1 MIAAGSGGNVMRM
14 LLRIGL
20 TMAAGFAVT
29 APLRAAP
36 MKPTTAPA
44 TPKSTAPAPL
54 PTPLFRRYG
63 VADGLPSSAA
73 YTVVQD
79 RQGYLWIGT
88 ADGLARFDGAHFE
101 VFRHD
106 PRDPASLPSNDVAA
120 VLVDR
125 SGRLWAGGGDN
136 GLNLYD
142 PVSGGFRHWL
152 HDDTRADSLSAND
165 VWALAQTA
173 DGAIWVGT
181 YAGGL
186 ERLRGDRRGF
196 DHYGHDPGNTDSL
209 ASDIV
214 LSLRAEADGGLWIGT
229 AAGLDLRT
237 PDGRFHHVRFAG
249 LDRPPRVWRVDG
261 EGVHRRAATSAGLY
275 RIDAGLVATPMRG
288 ANALPGQAFASVRE
302 PDGSLWVAAQGGVDY
317 RDAGG
322 RWTRFAPEPLL
333 SGGLPGAL
341 VMSVNRDREG
351 GLWFALRD
359 GGIAYLS
366 PQWRAFTVFRHVPED
381 AGSLAASRVLA
392 LAPAADGDLWVGGPA
407 GMVDRLDSVTGAVRH
422 LGAAI
427 GLGPRSVVALA
438 EDARGRLWIGD
449 QSGLRLW
456 AGGRTRDLGGDALA
470 AGVRYLAPLADGGMA
485 AATPGDGVW
494 RFDPGTLAMTALA
507 PALDTATGRETRQLS
522 VVDGVLW
529 RASSAGFERLV
540 GDRFVFVPG
549 VPRGRINA
557 FAPSAG
563 GFWLAYADRLLHVA
577 IGTAGAARV
586 TAQVGSGSGWPAV
599 EIEALHVDA
608 DGRVWAA
615 SSRGLLRYDPGSRA
629 VRLFG
634 VRDGLPSPEFT
645 AATLVRRDDG
655 TVYGGTL
662 GGVLGFHPRQA
673 LPSLPAPQPVLER
686 AGTQRSGRTVT
697 LLEHQGALTL
707 DWHERGLTLQLRAL
721 SYVDPAHTR
730 YRMRLVGFD
739 PGWVELDADGRREL
753 AGLPAGRY
761 RLEAEAAAPGGPW
774 GAMAPLAIR
783 VAAPPWAT
791 PRAYALYVLAGGLL
805 AWVLIGVWR
814 RRLEQRHRMHLAE
827 QQRRLAEDAS
837 AAKTRFLATFG
848 HEIRT
853 PMTGVLGMAELLL
866 RSPLEPRQRSHAE
879 AIQRSGSLLLK
890 LVNEA
895 LDLARI
901 EAGRF
906 ELELVP
912 FDPAT
917 LLREVAALEQPLAA
931 RKGLA
936 FELEIAPGLPARVL
950 GDASRLRQVL
960 LNLANNA
967 LKFTERG
974 MVRLQLQRAGEAL
987 VFVVS
992 DSGPGIPA
1000 ASRERLFQRFEQGDG
1015 PQRQAGSG
1023 LGLAICREL
1032 IQLMGGRIELE
1043 SEPGRGSRFSVIVAL
1058 PAVAADEAPAPLAR
1072 AVDGVSPLRLLL
1084 VEDEPTVAEVLR
1096 GLLEAQGHLVTHATH
1111 GLAALAALAQGPFDA
1126 LLLDLDLPG
1135 VDGFELARMVRARG
1149 AGSGRRLPIVAITA
1163 RSGGDEAMRAR
1174 AAGMDGFLRK
1184 PVTGAQLAAALAACL
1199 GGASAA
1205 DGPRPG

>member
-1 MIAAGSGGNVMRM
+1 MRQ

-20 TMAAGFAVT
+20 ITVVGCTVT
-29 APLRAAP
+29 ATPWAAVSAVSP
-36 MKPTTAPA
+36 PVTATA
-44 TPKSTAPAPL
+44 AALSTPQ
-54 PTPLFRRYG
+54 FRRYG

-73 YTVVQD
+73 YTVMQD

-125 SGRLWAGGGDN
+125 SGQLWVGGGDN

-142 PVSGGFRHWL
+142 PLSGGFRHWL
-152 HDDTRADSLSAND
+152 HHDANADSLSAND

-196 DHYGHDPGNTDSL
+196 DHYGHDPKDPASL

-214 LSLRAEADGGLWIGT
+214 LSLRAEADGRLWVGT

-249 LDRPPRVWRVDG
+249 LERPPRVWRVDG
-261 EGVHRRAATSAGLY
+261 EGTHRRAATSAGLY
-275 RIDAGLVATPMRG
+275 RIGADRVATPMRG
-288 ANALPGQAFASVRE
+288 ANALPGQAFASLRE
-302 PDGSLWVAAQGGVDY
+302 PDASLWVAAQGGVDY
-317 RDAGG
+317 RDASG
-322 RWTRFAPEPLL
+322 RWARFTSEPLL

-341 VMSVNRDREG
+341 VMAVNRDREG

-359 GGIAYLS
+359 GGIAYLT

-381 AGSLAASRVLA
+381 THSLAASRVLA
-392 LAPAADGDLWVGGPA
+392 LAPAADGGLWVGGPA
-407 GMVDRLDSVTGAVRH
+407 GMVEHLDPATGAVRH
-422 LGAAI
+422 LGATI

-438 EDARGRLWIGD
+438 EDARGRLWIGA

-456 AGGRTRDLGGDALA
+456 ADGRARDLGGDALT

-494 RFDPGTLAMTALA
+494 RFAPDTLAMTALTS
-507 PALDTATGRETRQLS
+507 ALGTATGRATHQLD
-522 VVDGVLW
+522 VVNGVLW
-529 RASSAGFERLV
+529 RASSAGFERLD

-557 FAPSAG
+557 FAATAH
-563 GFWLAYADRLLHVA
+563 GFWLAYADRLLHVVRD
-577 IGTAGAARV
+577 TAGAARV
-586 TAQVGSGSGWPAV
+586 TDHVGSARGWPAV

-608 DGRVWAA
+608 RGRVWAA
-615 SSRGLLRYDPGSRA
+615 SVRGLLRYDPGSRT
-629 VRLFG
+629 LHLLD

-645 AATLVRRDDG
+645 AAALVRRGDG

-662 GGVLGFHPRQA
+662 GGVLGFHPQQS
-673 LPSLPAPQPVLER
+673 LPPLPAPQPVLER
-686 AGTQRSGRTVT
+686 ASTLRNGRVVPVRLQRGT
-697 LLEHQGALTL
+697 LALG
-707 DWHERGLTLQLRAL
+707 WRERDLTLQLRAL
-721 SYVDPAHTR
+721 SYVDPANTR
-730 YRMRLVGFD
+730 YRMRLAGFD
-739 PGWVELDADGRREL
+739 PGWVELDADGRRDL
-753 AGLPAGRY
+753 AGLPPGDY

-774 GAMAPLAIR
+774 GALAPLTIR
-783 VAAPPWAT
+783 VAAPPWAV
-791 PRAYALYVLAGGLL
+791 PQAYVLYVLAGGLL
-805 AWVLIGVWR
+805 VWALIGVWR

-848 HEIRT
+848 HEVRT

-866 RSPLEPRQRSHAE
+866 RSPLDPRQRSHAE
-879 AIQRSGSLLLK
+879 AIQHSGSLLLK

-906 ELELVP
+906 ELEQAP
-912 FDPAT
+912 FDPAA
-917 LLREVAALEQPLAA
+917 LLREIATLERPLAA

-936 FELEIAPGLPARVL
+936 FELEIADDLPTRVL

-974 MVRLQLQRAGEAL
+974 TVRLQLQRVGAAM

-1000 ASRERLFQRFEQGDG
+1000 ANRERLFQRFEQGDG

-1032 IQLMGGRIELE
+1032 IQLMDGRIELE
-1043 SEPGRGSRFSVIVAL
+1043 SEPGRGSRFSVAVTL
-1058 PAVAADEAPAPLAR
+1058 PAVAADATSAPLVPA
-1072 AVDGVSPLRLLL
+1072 AVSGTPSLRLLL

-1096 GLLEAQGHLVTHATH
+1096 GLLEVQGHQVAHVTH
-1111 GLAALAALAQGPFDA
+1111 GLAALAVLAQDPFDA

-1135 VDGFELARMVRARG
+1135 VDGFELARMLRARET
-1149 AGSGRRLPIVAITA
+1149 GSGRRLPIVAITA
-1163 RSGGDEAMRAR
+1163 RSGGDEAALSA

-1184 PVTGAQLAAALAACL
+1184 PVTGAQLAVALAACTE
-1199 GGASAA
+1199 GSPAA
-1205 DGPRPG
+1205 TGTIPR

>member
-1 MIAAGSGGNVMRM
+1 M

-20 TMAAGFAVT
+20 AMAVGCAATG
-29 APLRAAP
+29 APCAAP
-36 MKPTTAPA
+36 MTSTTAPA
-44 TPKSTAPAPL
+44 AAPAPL

-79 RQGYLWIGT
+79 HQGYLWIGT

-106 PRDPASLPSNDVAA
+106 PRDPASLSSNDVAA

-125 SGRLWAGGGDN
+125 AGRLWVGGGDN
-136 GLNLYD
+136 GLNRYD
-142 PVSGGFRHWL
+142 PASGGFRHWL
-152 HDDTRADSLSAND
+152 HADARADSLSAND

-196 DHYGHDPGNTDSL
+196 DHYGHDPRDPASL
-209 ASDIV
+209 VSDIV
-214 LSLRAEADGGLWIGT
+214 LSLRAEAGGRLWVGT

-249 LDRPPRVWRVDG
+249 LERPPRVWRLDG
-261 EGVHRRAATSAGLY
+261 EGAHRRAATSAGLY
-275 RIDAGLVATPMRG
+275 RIGADLVATPMRR

-317 RDAGG
+317 RDASG
-322 RWTRFAPEPLL
+322 RWTRFPPEPLL
-333 SGGLPGAL
+333 PGGLPGAL

-359 GGIAYLS
+359 GGIAYLA

-381 AGSLAASRVLA
+381 ADSLAASRVLA
-392 LAPAADGDLWVGGPA
+392 LAPATDGGLWVGGPA
-407 GMVDRLDSVTGAVRH
+407 GMVEHLDPATGAVRH
-422 LGAAI
+422 LGPAI
-427 GLGPRSVVALA
+427 GLGTRSVVALA

-449 QSGLRLW
+449 QSGLRVW
-456 AGGRTRDLGGDALA
+456 TGGKAHDLGGDALA

-494 RFDPGTLAMTALA
+494 RFAAGTLAMTALA
-507 PALDTATGRETRQLS
+507 PALDTATGRETRQLA

-529 RASSAGFERLV
+529 RASSAGFERRV

-557 FAPSAG
+557 FAPTVR

-577 IGTAGAARV
+577 IDAAGTARV
-586 TAQVGSGSGWPAV
+586 TDRVGSGSDWPAA
-599 EIEALHVDA
+599 EIEALHVDKH
-608 DGRVWAA
+608 GRVWAA
-615 SSRGLLRYDPGSRA
+615 SSRGLLRYDPDTRA
-629 VRLFG
+629 VQLFG
-634 VRDGLPSPEFT
+634 ARDGLPSPEFT
-645 AATLVRRDDG
+645 AAALVRRDDG

-662 GGVLGFHPRQA
+662 GGVLGFHPQQS
-673 LPSLPAPQPVLER
+673 LPPLPAPQPVLER
-686 AGTQRSGRTVT
+686 ASTQRSGHTVT
-697 LLEHQGALTL
+697 LLARAGALVL

-739 PGWVELDADGRREL
+739 PGWVEVDADGRREL
-753 AGLPAGRY
+753 AGLPAGDY

-774 GAMAPLAIR
+774 GAMVPLAIR
-783 VAAPPWAT
+783 VVAPPWAT

-805 AWVLIGVWR
+805 VWALIGVWR

-837 AAKTRFLATFG
+837 AAKTRFLATFS

-866 RSPLEPRQRSHAE
+866 HSPLDPRQRSHAE

-906 ELELVP
+906 ELELAA

-931 RKGLA
+931 GKGLA
-936 FELEIAPGLPARVL
+936 FELTIAPELPPRVL

-974 MVRLQLQRAGEAL
+974 WVRLELARSGEAL

-1000 ASRERLFQRFEQGDG
+1000 ASRERLFQRFEQGDS

-1043 SEPGRGSRFSVIVAL
+1043 SEPGCGSRFSVIVTL
-1058 PAVAADEAPAPLAR
+1058 PAVTAEKAPTPRARDVGAAVPPR
-1072 AVDGVSPLRLLL
+1072 HLLL

-1096 GLLEAQGHLVTHATH
+1096 GLLEAQGHHVTHAGH
-1111 GLAALAALAQGPFDA
+1111 GLAALAALVQGPFDA

-1135 VDGFELARMVRARG
+1135 VDGFELARMVRARE

-1163 RSGGDEAMRAR
+1163 RSGSNEAPRAR

-1184 PVTGAQLAAALAACL
+1184 PVTGTQLAAALAA
-1199 GGASAA
+1199 GTEGSPAA
-1205 DGPRPG
+1205 TGPVPR